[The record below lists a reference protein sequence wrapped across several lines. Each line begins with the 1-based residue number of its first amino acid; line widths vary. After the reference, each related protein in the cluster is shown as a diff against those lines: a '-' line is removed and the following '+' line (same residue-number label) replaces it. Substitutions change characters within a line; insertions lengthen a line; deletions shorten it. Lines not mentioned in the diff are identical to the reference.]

1 MPRPV
6 IDHSETNEYFTIKVT
21 KPSLRYIDFFLKLKS
36 AAKLIDTC
44 FYPNAKEISETQGAF
59 EAVRH
64 KLKLDYNDES
74 IAILV
79 VGDGYNPRTGY
90 YIANMTKWT
99 IFSIDPAMERDYNKI
114 LEKINYKKNINIIAK
129 KLGDMNNTMRT
140 YRLGYIRND
149 LTSYLLNE
157 TAQGKTNAD
166 LVLMIDTDVIF
177 SGKTVQELINNLSLN
192 AEATMIGS
200 YSLTFDEG
208 YYDTLALDMG
218 KWYFSRYVFLDSI
231 KKSKELHKVTS
242 CFGGLCL
249 TYKHVLNYCHWG
261 NSKLTL
267 YGFYSNVSCEH
278 YHFCRGLSS
287 FGNIYVAK
295 MAVSYWVENWK
306 TQSELILHMARN
318 CGFYNS
324 LLEFG

>member
-36 AAKLIDTC
+36 AAKLIDTG

-114 LEKINYKKNINIIAK
+114 LEKINDKKNINIIAK
-129 KLGDMNNTMRT
+129 KIEDC
-140 YRLGYIRND
+140 
-149 LTSYLLNE
+149 
-157 TAQGKTNAD
+157 
-166 LVLMIDTDVIF
+166 
-177 SGKTVQELINNLSLN
+177 SLN
-192 AEATMIGS
+192 LNSFQKIVLLFVHSHA
-200 YSLTFDEG
+200 SLKETIN
-208 YYDTLALDMG
+208 
-218 KWYFSRYVFLDSI
+218 SI
-231 KKSKELHKVTS
+231 QINPNSELH
-242 CFGGLCL
+242 
-249 TYKHVLNYCHWG
+249 
-261 NSKLTL
+261 
-267 YGFYSNVSCEH
+267 
-278 YHFCRGLSS
+278 
-287 FGNIYVAK
+287 
-295 MAVSYWVENWK
+295 AVSMPCCFDDDLGIPYDITYDDPYVI
-306 TQSELILHMARN
+306 SVHR
-318 CGFYNS
+318 S
-324 LLEFG
+324 LFIYKNIMRHFVN